1 MTALVG
7 RSAMDDATLERLLA
21 NATPGPWD
29 ALSWEEDA
37 GGTDWNV
44 WGPKSSSFPL
54 DHDFRGDFG
63 NGADAKL
70 MALSKDLA
78 AEVLRLRAAA
88 KGLADALDAV
98 ESANAR
104 VCRGRTKAAYH
115 QIIADGQGG
124 DLDALDD
131 ARYDARA
138 ALSAFNA
145 TQEGV

>member
-1 MTALVG
+1 
-7 RSAMDDATLERLLA
+7 MDDATLKRLLA
-21 NATPGPWD
+21 EATRGKWEPLP
-29 ALSWEEDA
+29 WEEDA

-78 AEVLRLRAAA
+78 AEVLRLRAVEKAA
-88 KGLADALDAV
+88 KDMAV
-98 ESANAR
+98 AVAYLCGENDDLIRIAIAGNPSAIEDVLTA
-104 VCRGRTKAAYH
+104 
-115 QIIADGQGG
+115 
-124 DLDALDD
+124 
-131 ARYDARA
+131 ARA